1 MTALKTLGLIVL
13 LFPPWRQCGELRH
26 ELERLYQRAPVERV
40 APGATLSPVAT
51 PVLPEPVHFILP
63 TGHSEVSGWYFH
75 DSRFPADGP
84 QHTGVDYACE
94 LGDPIYAAASG
105 TVVWRGWDGDF
116 GNTVAIQH
124 AGGWETRYCHL
135 SAYGIG
141 GWVGQGAVIGYC
153 GVTGLSTGAHLHFE
167 ARHNG
172 ALVDPLGL
180 P

>member
-1 MTALKTLGLIVL
+1 MTALEKLGLIVL
-13 LFPPWRQCGELRH
+13 LFPPWRQCDELRY
-26 ELERLYQRAPVERV
+26 EFKRLYNRQ
-40 APGATLSPVAT
+40 PVAVIADSQ
-51 PVLPEPVHFILP
+51 PVRAVVEPVTTFILP
-63 TGHSEVSGWYFH
+63 TGSSVVSGWYFH

-84 QHTGVDYACE
+84 QHTGLDYACE

-116 GNTVAIQH
+116 GNTVTIQH
-124 AGGWETRYCHL
+124 VGGWETRYCHL

-153 GVTGLSTGAHLHFE
+153 GLTGLSTGPHLHFE
-167 ARHNG
+167 ARHHG